1 MSKQPS
7 GPKAA
12 AQVPDPGKLNLD
24 HVAHFVPHIDAASN
38 ALEKLGFTL
47 TPFSAQ
53 SHRLQPEGPL
63 VPAGTGNRCV
73 MLQRGYLEFLTPTGD
88 TPVADQLRA
97 SIRRYV
103 GVHLV
108 AFGTGAPDLDH
119 ARLANGGFA
128 PLAPVALQR
137 PVATEHGE
145 DTARFT
151 VVRVAP
157 GTMAEGRIQFVQQH
171 TPNLLWQPR
180 WIAHPNRATALAGV
194 VICAADPWETA
205 RRYARFTG
213 LPPRAAGQAWRLD
226 TARGYLLFA
235 APDTLERHL
244 GVAPPALPW
253 IAGYVLQSGD
263 IDASGDY
270 LRGSGGVDVMD
281 KRRLRVTLPAA
292 LGGIIIFEPAE
303 SDVLGFD

>member
-1 MSKQPS
+1 MISRS
-7 GPKAA
+7 DAA
-12 AQVPDPGKLNLD
+12 SAQSPDPGKLNLD
-24 HVAHFVPHIDAASN
+24 HVAHFVPHIDAASA

-53 SHRLQPEGPL
+53 SHRLNPEGPL

-88 TPVADQLRA
+88 TPVASQLRA

-119 ARLANGGFA
+119 ARLARSGFD

-137 PVATEHGE
+137 PIATENGE

-157 GTMAEGRIQFVQQH
+157 GAMAEGRIQFVQQH

-270 LRGSGGVDVMD
+270 LRGGEVDVMD
-281 KRRLRVTLPAA
+281 KQRLRVTLPAA

-303 SDVLGFD
+303 SDALGFD

>member
-7 GPKAA
+7 GSEAA
-12 AQVPDPGKLNLD
+12 AQAPDPGKLNLD
-24 HVAHFVPHIDAASN
+24 HVAHFVPHIDAASA

-180 WIAHPNRATALAGV
+180 WIAHPNRATALAGA

-235 APDTLERHL
+235 APDALERHL

-270 LRGSGGVDVMD
+270 LRGGGVDVMD

-303 SDVLGFD
+303 SDALGFD